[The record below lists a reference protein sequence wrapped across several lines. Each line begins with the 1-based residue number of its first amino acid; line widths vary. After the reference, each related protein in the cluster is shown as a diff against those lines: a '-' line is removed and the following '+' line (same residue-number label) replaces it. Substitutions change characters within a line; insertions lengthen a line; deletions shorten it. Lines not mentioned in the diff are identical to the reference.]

1 MTDAEFLALLA
12 CPIHRRPLTATD
24 ERLTCPEGCD
34 YPRFGEVPFLLPRAI
49 AHTHRGIAAESFATA
64 ETLAATD
71 RSPSLEH
78 SDRHPRESGGP
89 DLLDSR
95 LRGNDEFREKID
107 PFVQKMIGHTNSNL
121 YHHLAG
127 QLRHYPIPDFPMI
140 PEKPGARLL
149 DIGAGWGRWSIGAA
163 RRGFDAIGIDPSL
176 DAALAATRVARRL
189 GADKARF
196 VVADARYMPFR
207 DGVFDAAFSYS
218 VLQHFSKEDVAATLA
233 ALARVMR
240 PGGISKLHLLN
251 RWGLRSLEVQLRRAF
266 RPAEEFETRYWSPAE
281 MRAVFGQALGP
292 SRLELDGFFV
302 QGRYEDRALFKP
314 QHRALVEASRLLVRA
329 ADYIPVLGALA
340 DNLFVISRREDRRG
354 V

>member
-1 MTDAEFLALLA
+1 MTDEEFLALLA
-12 CPIHRRPLTATD
+12 CPIHRRPLAAT
-24 ERLTCPEGCD
+24 EARLSCPEGCD
-34 YPRFGEVPFLLPRAI
+34 YPRFGVVPFLLPRAI

-64 ETLAATD
+64 ERLAAA
-71 RSPSLEH
+71 
-78 SDRHPRESGGP
+78 GGSQP
-89 DLLDSR
+89 AVEDS
-95 LRGNDEFREKID
+95 EPAID

-127 QLRHYPIPDFPMI
+127 RLRHYPIPEFPMI
-140 PEKPGARLL
+140 PERPGARLL

-196 VVADARYMPFR
+196 VVADARYMPFL

-218 VLQHFSKEDVAATLA
+218 VLQHFSKEDVGTTLA
-233 ALARVMR
+233 ALARVMK

-251 RWGLRSLEVQLRRAF
+251 RFGLRSLEVQLRRAV

-281 MRAVFGQALGP
+281 MRAVFGQALGL

-329 ADYIPVLGALA
+329 ADFLPGLGALA
-340 DNLFVISRREDRRG
+340 DNLFVVSRREDRRAS
-354 V
+354 